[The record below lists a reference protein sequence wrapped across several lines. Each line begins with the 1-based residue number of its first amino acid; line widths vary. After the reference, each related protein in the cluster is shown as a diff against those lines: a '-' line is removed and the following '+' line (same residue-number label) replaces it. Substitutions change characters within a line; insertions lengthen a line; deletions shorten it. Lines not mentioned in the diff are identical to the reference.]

1 MQSRLI
7 QILSLSWYQI
17 PSDPKLLLH
26 LRSLLSAPCDNSMA
40 SSPAHSSN
48 SSGSSNFASFP
59 AAQSATTAVVQTVNI
74 RVHVPVLLD
83 MDKANYSQ
91 WRCFFDSVLGKF
103 RLEAHVTAPPPMA

>member
-40 SSPAHSSN
+40 SGSSN
-48 SSGSSNFASFP
+48 SASFP
-59 AAQSATTAVVQTVNI
+59 TAQFAAAVVQTVNI
-74 RVHVPVLLD
+74 HAHVPVLLD
-83 MDKANYSQ
+83 MDEANYSP
-91 WRCFFDSVLGKF
+91 WRCFFDSVLSKF
-103 RLEAHVTAPPPMA
+103 GL